1 MELKNEPMG
10 LPKGTV
16 RGIAFL
22 MIVGTMCWGAIT
34 GPVEV
39 KDFIPL
45 VTLAMGYYFGIRG
58 VEGSRE
64 NGHS

>member
-1 MELKNEPMG
+1 MKNEPMG

-16 RGIAFL
+16 RGLAFL
-22 MIVGTMCWGAIT
+22 MIVATMCWGAIT

-45 VTLAMGYYFGIRG
+45 VTLAMGYYFGQRG
-58 VEGSRE
+58 AEKKNEYR
-64 NGHS
+64 